1 MRKLIQ
7 AIKSS
12 WAGIFV
18 IGVLIDGINK
28 ELDRGKEIIH
38 RGKNGKA
45 EDDGPQYFAVK
56 DQLS

>member
-1 MRKLIQ
+1 MRELIL
-7 AIKSS
+7 AIKAS
-12 WAGIFV
+12 WVGIAV
-18 IGVLIDGINK
+18 IGNLIDGINK

-45 EDDGPQYFAVK
+45 EDDGPQYFTVK